1 LSAKEEQGLFSA
13 LWEALASLRLTIG
26 LLILLAVASI
36 FGTVIPQ
43 NSSPEEYLQFYKVS
57 TYKILK
63 ILGFLDMYHAGW
75 FVFLLA
81 LLSLNLIICSLKR
94 FRVTWKTFFQ
104 PGRARE
110 DDPWKALPAKVK
122 FFAKEP
128 PEQCL
133 SRCREVVTRFFKKP
147 TVLEKSAAYQL
158 FAEKQKASRLGVYCI
173 HLSVLVILGG
183 ALIGSFFG
191 FRGNMNLVEGEKE
204 NRVAVR
210 SQGRIEPLGFS
221 LLLENFTVKFYPSG
235 APQEFKSVVT
245 ILDGG
250 RKVLTES
257 IRVNHPL
264 TYQGVSF
271 YQANYGVDG
280 LKKVIL
286 AVKDRETGQE
296 WALPAPLK
304 TRVTIPSSNV
314 SFILRDFVPD
324 MQGMGPA
331 LQAVLM
337 PPDRSPENFWIL
349 KNHPG
354 MGEKRPGRY
363 DFRIQ
368 EIEPLYYSGL
378 QVTRD
383 PGVWVVWIGCFL
395 MIGGFYLTFFMS
407 HRRLWVRLTGK
418 DAGTAVEIGG
428 SSHKDRMGFD
438 KEMGRIEQALKSQS
452 GKMSMDSESR
462 GRS

>member
-1 LSAKEEQGLFSA
+1 LSAKEEQGLFPA
-13 LWEALASLRLTIG
+13 LWEALASLRLSIG

-43 NSSPEEYLQFYKVS
+43 NSSPEEYLQFYKIS

-63 ILGFLDMYHAGW
+63 ILGFLDMYHTGW

-94 FRVTWKTFFQ
+94 FRVTWKAFFQ
-104 PGRARE
+104 PGGARE
-110 DDPWKALPAKVK
+110 DDPWKAQLAKGK
-122 FFAKEP
+122 FFTKEP

-133 SRCREVVTRFFKKP
+133 SRCQEVVSRFFKKP
-147 TVLEKSAAYQL
+147 KVLEKAAAYQL

-183 ALIGSFFG
+183 SLIGSFLG
-191 FRGNMNLVEGEKE
+191 FRGNMNILEGQVES
-204 NRVAVR
+204 RVAIR
-210 SQGRIEPLGFS
+210 GQSRPEPLGFS
-221 LLLENFTVKFYPSG
+221 LQLEKFTVTFYPSG

-245 ILDGG
+245 ILEGG
-250 RKVLTES
+250 QKVRTES
-257 IRVNHPL
+257 VRVNHPL
-264 TYQGVSF
+264 TYKGVSF
-271 YQANYGVDG
+271 YQANYGVEG
-280 LKKVIL
+280 LKKVSL

-304 TRVTIPSSNV
+304 ARVAIPGSSV
-314 SFILRDFVPD
+314 SFILKDFVPD
-324 MQGMGPA
+324 MQGLGPA
-331 LQAVLM
+331 LQAALI
-337 PPDRSPENFWIL
+337 SAEGSSESFWIL

-354 MGEKRPGRY
+354 MGEKRPSRY
-363 DFRIQ
+363 EFRIQ

-418 DAGTAVEIGG
+418 DDGTVVEIGG

-438 KEMGRIEQALKSQS
+438 KEMGRIEQALKGQS
-452 GKMSMDSESR
+452 GKRSMDSESR